1 MQPGFKIMSDKAVTA
16 VSYTTSGGSFFVGAL
31 SLSEWAAIA
40 GIIGVA
46 ATWGLNYWVQSR
58 RLKMEE
64 REHQARMS
72 LINKGDK

>member
-16 VSYTTSGGSFFVGAL
+16 FSYATSGGSFFVGAL

-46 ATWGLNYWVQSR
+46 ATWGLNYWVQTR

-64 REHQARMS
+64 REHQARMAQ
-72 LINKGDK
+72 LEKGKP